1 MLQTPRTVILL
12 CCLAGSAPCAKG
24 QGEKIDCANAMA
36 TYELNYCAEQEF
48 QKADSHLNDVY
59 RRVLSRIPEIAGEKP
74 YDAKSFEDALRASQR
89 AWLAFRDV
97 DCKDLVPMTNQGGTA
112 TTADVLGCLTKS
124 TIDRA
129 DELSARY
136 LPE

>member
-1 MLQTPRTVILL
+1 
-12 CCLAGSAPCAKG
+12 
-24 QGEKIDCANAMA
+24 MA

-89 AWLAFRDV
+89 AWLAFRDA